1 MRQTAGNLSRRAAFI
16 TGPGTMNSHVHHDAG
31 FLGRLASW
39 LAAFRRR
46 PDPVRLDP
54 PHQATQDALRDSEER
69 LRLVRRATG
78 LGMYEI
84 DWLERRRYWSPELRA
99 ILRVPPDHDIDTD
112 RDLLERIIPNDM
124 RTQFREKLR
133 ASLSPEGNGDY
144 EDEHRITRFDGTTGW
159 ILLRG
164 KTFFQDSAAG
174 KRPTR
179 SIGL

>member
-1 MRQTAGNLSRRAAFI
+1 MQPRKRTSKSS
-16 TGPGTMNSHVHHDAG
+16 MS
-31 FLGRLASW
+31 S
-39 LAAFRRR
+39 
-46 PDPVRLDP
+46 
-54 PHQATQDALRDSEER
+54 
-69 LRLVRRATG
+69 
-78 LGMYEI
+78 
-84 DWLERRRYWSPELRA
+84 ERRVRA
-99 ILRVPPDHDIDTD
+99 ILRVPLDLEIETD
-112 RDLLERIIPNDM
+112 ADLLERIIPNDM

-179 SIGL
+179 SIGLVLDLPDRRR